1 LCFAEHKYGAKDI
14 CTIVVN
20 DLIIKK
26 KYRADFKEFLL
37 NPELSNEE
45 KIEEMN
51 DDYSDIFE
59 QIENLLLSLT

>member
-20 DLIIKK
+20 DLIFKK

-37 NPELSNEE
+37 NDELSNE
-45 KIEEMN
+45 KKVKEMN
-51 DDYSDIFE
+51 DEYSDIFE
-59 QIENLLLSLT
+59 ELGIIL

>member
-20 DLIIKK
+20 DLIFKK
-26 KYRADFKEFLL
+26 KYRADFKDFLL

-45 KIEEMN
+45 KVEKMN

-59 QIENLLLSLT
+59 QINSIL